1 MRMRV
6 ILFNTNS
13 AIYSAISWREQVN
26 FQWDDDDVR
35 FVLDQN
41 AELDFIAH
49 WNNSPRLVMLHHSDT
64 LFWFS
69 SQPVFALSPSC
80 CMLRGEATN
89 TDSIVF
95 GFTRWG
101 LEPMIYHTRGEH
113 PNHYTTYEPMI
124 YHTRGE
130 QPNHYTTYVV
140 ITNYLSI
147 VTKTPKRIRKPLP
160 CFQ

>member
-1 MRMRV
+1 MKWWWGQLCIRPTCLAWFLKCPLKQQSTEKHI
-6 ILFNTNS
+6 IL
-13 AIYSAISWREQVN
+13 I
-26 FQWDDDDVR
+26 
-35 FVLDQN
+35 
-41 AELDFIAH
+41 
-49 WNNSPRLVMLHHSDT
+49 P
-64 LFWFS
+64 

-130 QPNHYTTYVV
+130 HPNHYTTYVV